1 MSTEAG
7 RDQFR
12 HGKKQKRRVLLH
24 FFTMKDKICGV
35 KKQSEKMTRK
45 QKGVFMCKIPANASM
60 YLFLGSSV
68 LHQQES

>member
-12 HGKKQKRRVLLH
+12 HGKKQRRALLH
-24 FFTMKDKICGV
+24 LFTMKDKICNVRGP
-35 KKQSEKMTRK
+35 SEKMTRK
-45 QKGVFMCKIPANASM
+45 QKDIFMHKIPANASM